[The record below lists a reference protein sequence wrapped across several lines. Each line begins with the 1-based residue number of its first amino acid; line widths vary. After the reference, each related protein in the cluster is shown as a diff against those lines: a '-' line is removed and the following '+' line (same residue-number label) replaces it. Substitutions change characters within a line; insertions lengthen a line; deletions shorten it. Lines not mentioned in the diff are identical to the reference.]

1 MSIEDLKQMHWM
13 ANMIADIDV
22 GMVVLD
28 LNYEIC
34 NWNGFMEHHSN
45 IDAED
50 AIGSNLFTLF
60 PEIQEGWFRQKME
73 TVVLLNNKAFTTWE
87 QRPYVFQFK
96 SYLPITGVHKF
107 MFQNMTI
114 IPLKS
119 LSGKVEQVSLV
130 IYDVSDVATNRIA
143 LQEVNQQLESA
154 NRIDPL
160 TQLFNRGYLE
170 KCLQQ
175 EFNRFKRSGSPV
187 SLVMIDI
194 DFFKK
199 VNDEYGHPAGDAVL
213 RVVGKTIETLQRNTD
228 FSGRYGGEEFA
239 VVLTDTNVD
248 QAIYF
253 LDRLRKKLENTV
265 VNYNG
270 NDISVTISLGISEAT
285 AETSDY
291 EQWLAKA
298 DQALYRAKENGRN
311 QYQIFSPES

>member
-28 LNYEIC
+28 LNYAIC

-45 IDAED
+45 IDTED
-50 AIGSNLFTLF
+50 AIGANLFTLF
-60 PEIQEGWFRQKME
+60 PEIPEDWFRQKME

-143 LQEVNQQLESA
+143 LQEVNQQLELT

-170 KCLQQ
+170 QCIKG

-187 SLVMIDI
+187 SLVMLDI

-213 RVVGKTIETLQRNTD
+213 RVVGETIDRLQRNTD
-228 FSGRYGGEEFA
+228 ISGRYGGEEFA
-239 VVLTDTNVD
+239 VILTDTNVD
-248 QAIYF
+248 QALYF
-253 LDRLRKKLENTV
+253 MERLRKKLENTV
-265 VNYNG
+265 VSYNDV
-270 NDISVTISLGISEAT
+270 DISVTVSLGISEAT
-285 AETSDY
+285 SEILDY
-291 EQWLAKA
+291 EQWLEQA
-298 DQALYRAKENGRN
+298 DQALYQAKENGRN
-311 QYQIFSPES
+311 QYQVFPKGS